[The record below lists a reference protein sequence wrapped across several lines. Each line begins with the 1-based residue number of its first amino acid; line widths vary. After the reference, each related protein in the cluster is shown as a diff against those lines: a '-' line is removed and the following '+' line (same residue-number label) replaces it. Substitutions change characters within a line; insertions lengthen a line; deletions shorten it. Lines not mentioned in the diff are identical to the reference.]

1 MVVGV
6 GVASVA
12 GVASISVAIVGVA
25 CSTPGVGHL
34 K

>member
-12 GVASISVAIVGVA
+12 SVAGIGIAIVGVA

>member
-1 MVVGV
+1 MVVVG

-12 GVASISVAIVGVA
+12 GVAGIGVTIVGVA
-25 CSTPGVGHL
+25 CSTPGVVHL